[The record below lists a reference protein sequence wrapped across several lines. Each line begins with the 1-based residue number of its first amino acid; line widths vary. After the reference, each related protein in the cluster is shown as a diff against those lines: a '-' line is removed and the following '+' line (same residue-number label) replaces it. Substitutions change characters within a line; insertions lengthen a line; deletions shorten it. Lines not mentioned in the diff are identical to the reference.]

1 MKFDLLTWICIITI
15 VVMIYRIIVY
25 IIRKIRLGTLTGS
38 YVHYKTS
45 RGNIFE
51 VEHKINGKKLFSEA
65 TEKEIKILKYYKLL
79 N

>member
-1 MKFDLLTWICIITI
+1 MKFDLLTWIGIILFIIIMYKIIT
-15 VVMIYRIIVY
+15 Y

-51 VEHKINGKKLFSEA
+51 VERNINGKKLYSEA
-65 TEKEIKILKYYKLL
+65 TEKEVKVLKYYKLL